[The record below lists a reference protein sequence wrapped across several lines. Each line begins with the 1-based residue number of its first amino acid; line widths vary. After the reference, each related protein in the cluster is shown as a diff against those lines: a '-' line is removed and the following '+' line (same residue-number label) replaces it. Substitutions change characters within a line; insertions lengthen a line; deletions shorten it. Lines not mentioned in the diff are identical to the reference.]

1 MKRFRLKS
9 AATPN
14 GPFNGPPGRPGS
26 DYATGLPGLPGG
38 RLGLA
43 RWGGTGASTMG
54 LRVPQV
60 SPLHTNH
67 DLAACYCGWDYTV
80 GLVIS
85 ACRTRWSRCVPSG
98 RVDVCLCQ
106 KTRAGEGKAMKSPD
120 VPAAG
125 RPTGDAAA
133 RQQSVRADFP
143 RPSAFS
149 LSNWP
154 VSRRLVAV
162 IVMAVVMGLVFGG
175 LRVAVSVD
183 SANGFARTTQLALLG
198 QQVTQ
203 LAQAM
208 EDERDTSAGVAA
220 YGEITPMPLPP
231 TKALKRLY
239 APEQKQAADENTE
252 LVAKQHATDAIAR
265 QVQALAAGIG
275 SSYPQNTQAKAAAVI
290 AVIGNLSGLRT
301 EWVGQAPQAAIQDY
315 SGAIAQ
321 LFALNDEITSGSG
334 DPTLADH
341 VRTLDAM
348 SRAKDQVS
356 QQRAILYAALVEDT
370 VGQTY
375 GLTTALGV
383 TKAALIGQ
391 QAMIDAG
398 GLQALTTAQGLQQAD
413 LFAFTQS
420 ATP

>member
-1 MKRFRLKS
+1 M
-9 AATPN
+9 T
-14 GPFNGPPGRPGS
+14 
-26 DYATGLPGLPGG
+26 
-38 RLGLA
+38 
-43 RWGGTGASTMG
+43 
-54 LRVPQV
+54 
-60 SPLHTNH
+60 
-67 DLAACYCGWDYTV
+67 
-80 GLVIS
+80 
-85 ACRTRWSRCVPSG
+85 
-98 RVDVCLCQ
+98 
-106 KTRAGEGKAMKSPD
+106 SPD
-120 VPAAG
+120 VPPGG
-125 RPTGDAAA
+125 RPTNDAAA
-133 RQQSVRADFP
+133 RQRSSRADST
-143 RPSAFS
+143 RRSAFS

-183 SANGFARTTQLALLG
+183 TANGFARTTQLALLG

-220 YGEITPMPLPP
+220 YGEIGPPPLPP
-231 TKALKRLY
+231 LTKAMTQHW
-239 APEQKQAADENTE
+239 APEQKQAADENNE
-252 LVAKQHATDAIAR
+252 LAQRQHATDAIAR
-265 QVQALAAGIG
+265 RVQALAAGIG
-275 SSYPQNTQAKAAAVI
+275 SSYPQNTQAKAQAVT

-375 GLTTALGV
+375 GLATV
-383 TKAALIGQ
+383 TPDASSQAMKAGGQAAVNTLVGQ

-413 LFAFTQS
+413 LLAFTELR
-420 ATP
+420 

>member
-1 MKRFRLKS
+1 
-9 AATPN
+9 
-14 GPFNGPPGRPGS
+14 
-26 DYATGLPGLPGG
+26 
-38 RLGLA
+38 
-43 RWGGTGASTMG
+43 
-54 LRVPQV
+54 
-60 SPLHTNH
+60 
-67 DLAACYCGWDYTV
+67 
-80 GLVIS
+80 
-85 ACRTRWSRCVPSG
+85 
-98 RVDVCLCQ
+98 
-106 KTRAGEGKAMKSPD
+106 MKSPD
-120 VPAAG
+120 IPAAG

-133 RQQSVRADFP
+133 RQRSVRADFP

-231 TKALKRLY
+231 LTKAVTQHW
-239 APEQKQAADENTE
+239 APEQKQVADENNE
-252 LVAKQHATDAIAR
+252 LAAKQHATDQIAK
-265 QVQALAAGIG
+265 QVQTLAAGIG
-275 SSYPQNTQAKAAAVI
+275 GSFPQNTQAKAQAVI

-321 LFALNDEITSGSG
+321 LFALNDQITSGSG

-356 QQRAILYAALVEDT
+356 QQRAILYAALIEDT

-375 GLTTALGV
+375 GLVTATTNPTPAMSAKEMKLV
-383 TKAALIGQ
+383 ATLIGQ

-398 GLQALTTAQGLQQAD
+398 GLQSLTTAKGLQQAD

-420 ATP
+420 ATPAQQNAYLNSANGAQVGTANLMNDFVTAAGNPTFTYQAGANQPALSTSNDPTLGITQQNAPDVWYDNTSGTLGLMRVI

>member
-1 MKRFRLKS
+1 
-9 AATPN
+9 
-14 GPFNGPPGRPGS
+14 
-26 DYATGLPGLPGG
+26 
-38 RLGLA
+38 
-43 RWGGTGASTMG
+43 
-54 LRVPQV
+54 
-60 SPLHTNH
+60 
-67 DLAACYCGWDYTV
+67 
-80 GLVIS
+80 
-85 ACRTRWSRCVPSG
+85 
-98 RVDVCLCQ
+98 
-106 KTRAGEGKAMKSPD
+106 MKSPD
-120 VPAAG
+120 IPAAG

-133 RQQSVRADFP
+133 RQRSVRADFP

-220 YGEITPMPLPP
+220 YGEVAPPPLPP
-231 TKALKRLY
+231 LTKVQTQHW
-239 APEQKQAADENTE
+239 APEQKQVAAENTE
-252 LVAKQHATDAIAR
+252 LTQRQHATDAIAR
-265 QVQALAAGIG
+265 RVQALAAGIG
-275 SSYPQNTQAKAAAVI
+275 GSYPQNTQAKAQAVT
-290 AVIGNLSGLRT
+290 AVVGNLSGLRT

-321 LFALNDEITSGSG
+321 LFALNDQITSGSG

-370 VGQTY
+370 VGRRGCSKPTC
-375 GLTTALGV
+375 
-383 TKAALIGQ
+383 
-391 QAMIDAG
+391 
-398 GLQALTTAQGLQQAD
+398 
-413 LFAFTQS
+413 S
-420 ATP
+420 RSPSRPRPRSRTPTSTR